1 MSDLSKTVPSKDLDE
16 PLKASRTH
24 LKKKKKKRALMGLYQ
39 GVEKS
44 VGQGLASDA
53 ADGKD
58 AILCMSSPACQD
70 VDSD

>member
-1 MSDLSKTVPSKDLDE
+1 
-16 PLKASRTH
+16 
-24 LKKKKKKRALMGLYQ
+24 MGLYQ

-70 VDSD
+70 VDSDWQLARWQAQQTTGRNGCPQ